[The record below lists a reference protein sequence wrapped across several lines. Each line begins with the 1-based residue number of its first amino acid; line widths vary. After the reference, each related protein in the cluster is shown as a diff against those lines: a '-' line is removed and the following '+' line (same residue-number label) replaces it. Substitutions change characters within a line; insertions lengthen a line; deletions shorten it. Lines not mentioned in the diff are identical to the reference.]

1 MSKVDWSKAPEDA
14 EIYAFQ
20 DFIRIVDG
28 IVLRFVDGR
37 WEYSPLKLSDIYGHP
52 DAERRP
58 SIYHIVESNEMV
70 QSDESLISAGAFLKE
85 GLKILGQRGKQYD
98 PSGNKERSFKQVA
111 EAFNAITGK
120 ELKGSDVCLVLAVLK
135 LVRQNAASEFHEDSA
150 IDGINYLA
158 LYAEELLGEQ
168 K

>member
-1 MSKVDWSKAPEDA
+1 MPDMLRLFQEWQASQAATPENVNSVERQHSSASTAA
-14 EIYAFQ
+14 E
-20 DFIRIVDG
+20 
-28 IVLRFVDGR
+28 
-37 WEYSPLKLSDIYGHP
+37 
-52 DAERRP
+52 
-58 SIYHIVESNEMV
+58 
-70 QSDESLISAGAFLKE
+70 FLKA
-85 GLKILGQRGKQYD
+85 GLRILGQRGNQYD
-98 PSGNKERSFKQVA
+98 PSGREERSFKQVA

-120 ELKGSDVCLVLAVLK
+120 DLKGSDVCLVLAVLK